1 MGIRRVTEIDD
12 RVPIRTALV
21 SVYDKTG
28 LDFLI
33 PGLIRI
39 IPEIEIISTGG
50 TFQTIK
56 EILGPAWGKNL
67 SSISA
72 YTGQPEMEGGLVKT
86 LDYKIYLGILSEN
99 YNAAHRADLERAGA
113 KPIDLVVVNLYPFS
127 RVVSNP
133 GSTPEDARGN
143 IDIGG
148 PCMLRAASKNFL
160 RVLPVCEPS
169 EYGTVIEELRQ
180 NGGTISL
187 ATRFSFAR
195 KGFGHTARYD
205 ADIDSYLGHATAE
218 MVRSAFTIHNT

>member
-33 PGLIRI
+33 PSLIGI

-50 TFQTIK
+50 TFLAVK
-56 EILGPAWGKNL
+56 EIIGSGWEKNL
-67 SSISA
+67 RSISE

-86 LDYKIYLGILSEN
+86 LDYTIYLGILSEK
-99 YNAAHRADLERAGA
+99 YNDAHRAALERAEA
-113 KPIDLVVVNLYPFS
+113 EPIDLVVVNLYPFS

-133 GSTPEDARGN
+133 HSTAEDARGN

-160 RVLPVCEPS
+160 RVLPVCDPAD
-169 EYGTVIEELRQ
+169 YGTIVEELRQ
-180 NGGTISL
+180 YNGTISL
-187 ATRFSFAR
+187 ETRFAFAR
-195 KGFGHTARYD
+195 KGFEHTARYD
-205 ADIDSYLGHATAE
+205 ADINSYLERVTVE
-218 MVRSAFTIHNT
+218 TLRSAFTIHNT